1 MFDPLDFLAEVS
13 AHIPD
18 VHEKTTIF
26 YGWYSN
32 RTRGYRKRQGLDAE
46 ASALPPV
53 VEDRA
58 RLIRQVYEVDPLV
71 CPQCGG
77 TMRVIAVIEQPDVIR
92 QILEPLGLAIPSR
105 AERAP
110 PELARRLAVAEAPEW
125 TYDPV
130 DADLPLGDPLT
141 V

>member
-1 MFDPLDFLAEVS
+1 VFDPLDFLAEVS

-110 PELARRLAVAEAPEW
+110 PELARPLAVAEAPEW

>member
-110 PELARRLAVAEAPEW
+110 PELARPLAVAEAPEW